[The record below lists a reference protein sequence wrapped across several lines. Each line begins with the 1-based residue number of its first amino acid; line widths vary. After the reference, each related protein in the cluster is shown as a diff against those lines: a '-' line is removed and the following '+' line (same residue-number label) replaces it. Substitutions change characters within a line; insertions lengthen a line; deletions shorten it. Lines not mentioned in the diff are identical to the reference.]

1 MPELNIVEKV
11 MALEAVELLRNLSPQ
26 QLARI
31 ASIAREVQYP
41 PDKLI
46 LEPARPA
53 DALYVVVDG
62 AVEISRNEEA
72 LVTAHRNEVL
82 GAWALFDEAPLPVKA
97 RTIEDTKLLRI
108 ARDDFYDLLSDNPEI
123 TAAMFSTLVKRFQ
136 KLVES

>member
-1 MPELNIVEKV
+1 MYELNMVEKV

-46 LEPARPA
+46 LDPAQPA
-53 DALYVVVDG
+53 QALYVIVDG
-62 AVEISRNEEA
+62 AVEIRRKDEI
-72 LVTAHRNEVL
+72 LLTARQNEVL
-82 GAWALFDEAPLPVKA
+82 GAWALFDEDLLQVSA

-108 ARDDFYDLLSDNPEI
+108 AREDFYDLLSDNAEI
-123 TAAMFSTLVKRFQ
+123 TAALFSTLVKRFK
-136 KLVES
+136 KLVEM